1 MILVLYVGSTCKR
14 MLCKIQVLYIY
25 TGARAHRGPTQY
37 GPGSGPVFLDRLG
50 CTGKE
55 DALVNCEHRPLGF
68 PNTDCTHLDDAGVE
82 CPGKRIRLCL
92 V

>member
-1 MILVLYVGSTCKR
+1 
-14 MLCKIQVLYIY
+14 MLCKIRVLFIY

-37 GPGSGPVFLDRLG
+37 GLGSGPVFLDGLG
-50 CTGKE
+50 CTGQE
-55 DALVNCEHRPLGF
+55 DTLINCEHRPLGF
-68 PNTDCTHLDDAGVE
+68 PNTDCTHSDDAGVE